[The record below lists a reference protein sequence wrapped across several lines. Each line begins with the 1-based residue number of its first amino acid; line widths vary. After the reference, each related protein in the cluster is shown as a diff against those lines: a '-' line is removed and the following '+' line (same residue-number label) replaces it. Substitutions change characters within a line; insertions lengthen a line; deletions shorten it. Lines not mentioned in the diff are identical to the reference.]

1 MERPIREIVMR
12 DVRRSTGSLLQR
24 LEAVMNSYAYI
35 ACSYI
40 TSGMFE
46 KAQYYVKLFY
56 YARSLYLREL
66 DKEIENLEIR
76 QCSTEGVDRKIKEE
90 VKVWHS

>member
-1 MERPIREIVMR
+1 MDKPIREIVMR
-12 DVRRSTGSLLQR
+12 DVRRATGPLLQR

-40 TSGMFE
+40 TAGMFE
-46 KAQYYVKLFY
+46 KAKHYVKLFY

-66 DKEIENLEIR
+66 DKEIEDLEMKILT
-76 QCSTEGVDRKIKEE
+76 TEKADKKIKEE